1 MPLSKEEI
9 GILIKKARKLK
20 SEKIGKK
27 FTQND
32 LAESLGKSRSY
43 IGDIE
48 NGRTYPN
55 YRLLAEIAKVC
66 EVPLSFFD
74 ESNNLLLSIINKFF
88 PNMNIEEQED
98 FAKYISDTLDSYT
111 TEMIDWDINIW
122 REAFE
127 DYKNLLIAEE
137 FRLYSEIEDYKFKT
151 PESAMQ
157 FILKQ
162 PAIMGFGGFDTNKMS
177 DDEIVEF
184 ANELLRQLKLISYKY
199 KK

>member
-9 GILIKKARKLK
+9 GILIKKARELK
-20 SEKIGKK
+20 SEKTGKK
-27 FTQND
+27 FTQTD

-55 YRLLAEIAKVC
+55 YRLLAEIANVC

-88 PNMNIEEQED
+88 PDMSIEDQEN
-98 FAKYISDTLDSYT
+98 FAKYISNTLDSSPN
-111 TEMIDWDINIW
+111 EMIDWDINIW
-122 REAFE
+122 RDAFE
-127 DYKNLLIAEE
+127 SYKDSLIAEE
-137 FRLYSEIEDYKFKT
+137 ARSYSEVENYEFKT
-151 PESAMQ
+151 PEAAMQ

-162 PAIMGFGGFDTNKMS
+162 PAIMGFGGFDVSKMS
-177 DDEIVEF
+177 DEDIIDF
-184 ANELLRQLKLISYKY
+184 ANELLRQLQLISYKY